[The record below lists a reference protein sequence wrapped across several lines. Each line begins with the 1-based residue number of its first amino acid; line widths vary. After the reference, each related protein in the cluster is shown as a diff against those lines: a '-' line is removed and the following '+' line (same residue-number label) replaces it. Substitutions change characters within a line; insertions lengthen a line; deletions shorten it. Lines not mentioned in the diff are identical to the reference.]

1 MLYSRP
7 RMRHAVC
14 SVTLLAAA
22 LVSAMAHA
30 AAGGPDL
37 GGSWQGLLSVRR
49 GPRRTGE
56 TLTVTGTLTQSGPRV
71 SGTISLDAMSGS
83 FAVKGRAR
91 GNVVQLHGLLGDTRL
106 RWRARFDGTRSAWRG
121 PLVVRGTNLRTQ
133 GRLDLQRQS
142 DGSTPIC
149 GNDYFA
155 AEVMPN
161 VLEPICAGC
170 HVAGGAAATSAFR
183 VTRGDAVATVRSAI
197 RQVDTTTPAQSKLL
211 LKPHGELGHG
221 GGQQAA
227 PGSAA
232 ELILVHWI
240 DLVTAPGCS
249 SGGGGTGDLYAD
261 NCASCHGADA
271 RGVQGRPDI
280 HCSRKIH
287 DVVRDGRRGATEDM
301 PAFPNLSDPDIAKI
315 QDFLNGLC
323 PATSVTGADLFAGN
337 CASCHGSDAGGS
349 TTAPGVR
356 CATRTTEAVR
366 DGRGAAMPAFAE
378 FSDAEVVLLET
389 YLGNLC
395 TQNGRN
401 GADLW
406 AGNCA
411 ACHGGDGRGAVN
423 YAGLHSPDVHCS
435 RSISDPVKQGEDPK
449 MPAFPTLSDADIAKM
464 QQFLGGLCPAGTASG
479 LQLWEGNCATC
490 HGADGGGASGP
501 NVRCSTLTDDALQL
515 GRGTAMPAFPGM
527 VAADRTI
534 LASYMN
540 GLCTAKGRSGA
551 DLWAGNCASCHGTDG
566 RGAVN
571 WAGLR
576 SPDVHCSRNISEPV
590 QQGEGNKMPAFPGLS
605 DADITSMQQFLGG
618 LCPAGTASGLQLW
631 EGNCATCHGA
641 DGGGASGPSVR
652 CATLTNDALTRG
664 RGTAMP
670 AFPAMVAVD
679 RTILTGYMGGLCTQA
694 GRTGLDLYA
703 GNCLACHGATAH
715 GGRNGLGERGPDI
728 HCTGRNDF
736 LEKVRNGEDEMPSFP
751 ALSTPDIDA
760 MVNYVR
766 GAFCPGG

>member
-7 RMRHAVC
+7 RMPRTVC
-14 SVTLLAAA
+14 SVTLLIVA
-22 LVSAMAHA
+22 LVSAMAHGA
-30 AAGGPDL
+30 ARRPDL

-56 TLTVTGTLTQSGPRV
+56 TLAVSGTLTQSGPRV
-71 SGTISLDAMSGS
+71 SGTISLDAMPGS
-83 FAVKGRAR
+83 FAVKGRSH
-91 GNVVQLHGLLGDTRL
+91 GNVVQVHGLLGDTRL
-106 RWRARFDGTRSAWRG
+106 RWRAHFDGTRNAWRG
-121 PLVVRGTNLRTQ
+121 PLVVRGTNVRTQ

-170 HVAGGAAATSAFR
+170 HVAGGAAATSTFR
-183 VTRGDAVATVRSAI
+183 VTRGDAIATVRSAI

-227 PGSAA
+227 PGSPA

-249 SGGGGTGDLYAD
+249 SGGGGGGTGDLYAD

-271 RGVQGRPDI
+271 RGLQGRPDI

-287 DVVRDGRRGATEDM
+287 DVVRDGRRGATENM

-315 QDFLNGLC
+315 QDFLTGLC
-323 PATSVTGADLFAGN
+323 PATSVTGAELFAGN
-337 CASCHGSDAGGS
+337 CASCHGTDAGGT

-378 FSDAEVVLLET
+378 FSDAEVGLLET
-389 YLGNLC
+389 YLADLC
-395 TQNGRN
+395 TQNGRT
-401 GADLW
+401 GTDLW
-406 AGNCA
+406 SGNCA
-411 ACHGGDGRGAVN
+411 ACHGGDGRGAAN
-423 YAGLHSPDVHCS
+423 YAGLRSPDVHCS
-435 RSISDPVKQGEDPK
+435 RNITDSVKNGEDPK
-449 MPAFPTLSDADIAKM
+449 MPAFPTLSDTDIGKL
-464 QQFLGGLCPAGTASG
+464 QQFLGTLCPAATATGAELFGGNCTSCHGNDARGVNGNPNVRCNRSIHDAVALGRDGVVNDMPAYPLMSNVEIDRMQDYLVGLCPAGTASG
-479 LQLWEGNCATC
+479 TDLWEGNC
-490 HGADGGGASGP
+490 G
-501 NVRCSTLTDDALQL
+501 
-515 GRGTAMPAFPGM
+515 
-527 VAADRTI
+527 
-534 LASYMN
+534 
-540 GLCTAKGRSGA
+540 
-551 DLWAGNCASCHGTDG
+551 
-566 RGAVN
+566 
-571 WAGLR
+571 
-576 SPDVHCSRNISEPV
+576 
-590 QQGEGNKMPAFPGLS
+590 
-605 DADITSMQQFLGG
+605 
-618 LCPAGTASGLQLW
+618 
-631 EGNCATCHGA
+631 TCHGA

-652 CATLTNDALTRG
+652 CATLVDDALQRG

-670 AFPAMVAVD
+670 TFPRLVTAD
-679 RTILTGYMGGLCTQA
+679 RTILTTYMGQLCTQA
-694 GRTGLDLYA
+694 GRTGLDLYD
-703 GNCLACHGATAH
+703 GNCLGCHGATAH

-728 HCTGRNDF
+728 QCTGRNDY
-736 LEKVRNGEDEMPSFP
+736 LEKVRNGEEGLPPFP

-760 MVNYVR
+760 IVSYVR